1 MSNKKPNH
9 HKKAQ
14 TEILGLAII
23 VVFIAI
29 GMLFVIKF
37 SLNKSDE
44 GPREQ
49 FINSEL
55 ASNILNSM
63 IDTHTSCRNLD
74 FSALLKD
81 CAENNPGKI
90 RCTKSSYCVNPNDSS
105 CSINNQNQQV
115 YSCEFITDEI
125 NQTLINF
132 MSLMG
137 NNRNYLF
144 TATLAE
150 EEIIS
155 LANGECTVW
164 ESAYQPLPTYKGALN
179 LRFQMCK

>member
-1 MSNKKPNH
+1 MNKRQKTN
-9 HKKAQ
+9 KRAQ

-37 SLNKSDE
+37 SLNKPDE
-44 GPREQ
+44 STREQ
-49 FINSEL
+49 FIRSEL
-55 ASNILNSM
+55 AANILNSM
-63 IDTHTSCRNLD
+63 VDAHTSCRNLD
-74 FSALLKD
+74 FAALLKD

-90 RCTKSSYCVNPNDSS
+90 RCTLSSRCINPDGSS
-105 CSINNQNQQV
+105 CSINNQNKQV
-115 YSCEFITDEI
+115 YSCEFIQNEI

-144 TATLAE
+144 TATLSE
-150 EEIIS
+150 EELMS
-155 LANGECTVW
+155 LSHGQCTVW
-164 ESAYQPLPTYKGALN
+164 ESAYQPLPTYKGSLN

>member
-1 MSNKKPNH
+1 MKNKKS
-9 HKKAQ
+9 Q

-37 SLNKSDE
+37 SLNKSNE
-44 GPREQ
+44 SPREQ
-49 FINSEL
+49 FITSEL

-63 IDTHTSCRNLD
+63 IDAHTSCRNLD
-74 FSALLKD
+74 FAALLKD

-90 RCTKSSYCVNPNDSS
+90 KCTLNSYCNNPNNEA
-105 CSINNQNQQV
+105 CSINNQNTQV
-115 YSCEFITDEI
+115 YSCEFIEKEI

-137 NNRNYLF
+137 NSRNYLF
-144 TATLAE
+144 TATLNE

-155 LANGECTVW
+155 ISNGQCTVW
-164 ESAYQPLPTYKGALN
+164 ESAYQPLPTYKGSLN
-179 LRFQMCK
+179 LRFQMCN